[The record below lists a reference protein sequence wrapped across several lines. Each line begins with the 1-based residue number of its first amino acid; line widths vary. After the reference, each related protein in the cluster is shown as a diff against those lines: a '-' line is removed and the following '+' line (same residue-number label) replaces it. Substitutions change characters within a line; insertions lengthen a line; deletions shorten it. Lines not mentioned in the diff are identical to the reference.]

1 MELKDQKDRK
11 VINQYV
17 RAGYMGN
24 YLLDQEG
31 LTNLDDWG
39 GIETVREIL
48 PEEYKEIADIVQVPL
63 LDVCLKEK
71 NRDIARAVFRA
82 AQDYFSMVL
91 NALDEGTPI
100 CEHYFPISTEFISA
114 VGAMPVSFDALGA
127 ISSVFWTNGC
137 EAGIDRLLSEGFPDH
152 LCGAQTGSAGF
163 MLDGV
168 LPRPDILLNTS
179 APCDASNMMYEYVAH
194 KFNIPLIVVEAP
206 YTKNERG
213 LKFAI
218 GEIKRAIEELER
230 LTGNTLDEDK
240 LRECC
245 NNSNEAIKYFLKLE
259 ELRRLRP
266 MPDPG
271 WHRPADTIFLIQ
283 LGTPMA
289 AAYFKSVY
297 EAVKARA
304 DKGLGVIPEGKK
316 EKRLAW
322 GYAWMAYDLPFF
334 DWLEEEHGATYT
346 ADCLTYMPFDVGLI
360 NTSSV
365 ESMIE
370 GIAWRFMNMPMG
382 RQTMGFSDVW
392 VNDFVNVVKLFK
404 ADALIIA
411 GHMAC
416 KHFWALNKL
425 LSDEVKE
432 RTGVPTLRFEVDMF
446 DKRFTPGPEMRR
458 IMTEYFRSQ

>member
-1 MELKDQKDRK
+1 
-11 VINQYV
+11 
-17 RAGYMGN
+17 GY
-24 YLLDQEG
+24 
-31 LTNLDDWG
+31 
-39 GIETVREIL
+39 
-48 PEEYKEIADIVQVPL
+48 
-63 LDVCLKEK
+63 
-71 NRDIARAVFRA
+71 
-82 AQDYFSMVL
+82 
-91 NALDEGTPI
+91 
-100 CEHYFPISTEFISA
+100 
-114 VGAMPVSFDALGA
+114 
-127 ISSVFWTNGC
+127 
-137 EAGIDRLLSEGFPDH
+137 
-152 LCGAQTGSAGF
+152 
-163 MLDGV
+163 MLDGI

-179 APCDASNMMYEYVAH
+179 APCDASNMMYEFVSQ
-194 KFNIPLIVVEAP
+194 KFKIPLVVVEAP
-206 YTKNERG
+206 YQKNERG

-218 GEIKRAIEELER
+218 GEIKRAIEELEK
-230 LTGNTLDEDK
+230 LTGNTLNEDK
-240 LRECC
+240 MREAC

-297 EAVKARA
+297 EVVKARA
-304 DKGLGVIPEGKK
+304 DQGLGVIPEGRK

-334 DWLEEEHGATYT
+334 DWLEEEHGAIYT
-346 ADCLTYMPFDVGLI
+346 ADTLTYMPFDVGFI
-360 NTSSV
+360 DTKNV
-365 ESMIE
+365 ETMIE
-370 GIAWRFMNMPMG
+370 GIAWRFLNMPMG

-392 VNDFVNVVKLFK
+392 VNDFVNVIKLFK

-446 DKRFTPGPEMRR
+446 DKRLTPGPEMRR
-458 IMTEYFRSQ
+458 IMTEYFKSR